1 MIRWLHPL
9 IDVMGT
15 LWLFLAVLGLAFWIE
30 LARQE
35 WAARRRRPRIEAAPR
50 ETPIPPWQLSK
61 ADLQLW
67 LEARAAEA
75 QHHDA
80 MEEDSE

>member
-1 MIRWLHPL
+1 MIHWIHPL
-9 IDVMGT
+9 IDLMGT
-15 LWLFLAVLGLAFWIE
+15 LWLLLTLLGLVFWIE

-35 WAARRRRPRIEAAPR
+35 WLARRRPRIETAPR

-61 ADLQLW
+61 ADLELW

-80 MEEDSE
+80 IEEDSE